1 MDLQKTSFLPIEGTF
16 FGPIP
21 TLFFETV
28 SRDKVTRRDRDGL
41 VSSRLAFFR
50 VERLETVSLQAL
62 GARHILTMAV
72 IALLAELK
80 TLSWLSPIHST
91 TFANDQEGA
100 VMGKGGRKRP
110 RSYSLVDET
119 LSYRSE
125 TGMVGLINLGN
136 TCYMNSVLQ
145 SLFMSKE

>member
-1 MDLQKTSFLPIEGTF
+1 MDRYQHYFSRPSRETKSRDEI
-16 FGPIP
+16 
-21 TLFFETV
+21 ETV
-28 SRDKVTRRDRDGL
+28 S
-41 VSSRLAFFR
+41 SRPASPFFR